1 MVCSNIG
8 LGYLNKN
15 QSDLRFG
22 NSKAS
27 YDKQVHIIGDGVTSY
42 TFKNVI
48 KVPSKQMADISIEG
62 TR

>member
-8 LGYLNKN
+8 LGYYNKN
-15 QSDLRFG
+15 NSDIRFS
-22 NSKAS
+22 NTKAS

-42 TFKNVI
+42 TFTNVI
-48 KVPSKQMADISIEG
+48 KVPEKNDADVRITS

>member
-8 LGYLNKN
+8 LAYVGKN
-15 QSDLRFG
+15 NSDLRFS
-22 NSKAS
+22 NTKAT
-27 YDKQVHIIGDGVTSY
+27 YDKQVNITGNGVTSY

-48 KVPSKQMADISIEG
+48 KVPEKNDADVRIIS